1 MNSRFA
7 CLSVSALAL
16 TSWVAGCSSSSPSSA
31 SPGTSAAPAAAAHP
45 GADAGGAS
53 TNAEGCPVNSG
64 YAGDGMCLPAPPADQ
79 GFQLH
84 YGTTDYAS
92 STAVAPFVLPPNN
105 ETVDCYY
112 VKTPNDTDVYVG
124 GYQFSMRPGSH
135 HLLVNVNATAQA
147 DGFATCGAND
157 QSAGL
162 LGGTMTPTVD
172 ERSDP
177 APENQGL
184 AVKLPANSQAVMNFH
199 VINTSAEP
207 MMREAWMNY
216 YYMNAADVKGYRG
229 NVFLVGG
236 VGFQITP
243 GTHKTYTYS
252 CSPDRPTRILSLS
265 AHMHAHATRM
275 SAWKVTG
282 GQPSLVYENYDWAS
296 PTEIRYDSVHQN
308 TMPDP
313 ATQTPGGS
321 TGQMILQPT
330 DTLQWECDVDNT
342 SNVTL
347 TFRNE
352 VYTGEMCIMTG
363 VMVPADDPMKPDD
376 FTCTLN

>member
-1 MNSRFA
+1 MDFRFA
-7 CLSVSALAL
+7 CLSVSALAV
-16 TSWVAGCSSSSPSSA
+16 TSWVAGCGSSPTPGAGSGTGPKSTAASSA
-31 SPGTSAAPAAAAHP
+31 
-45 GADAGGAS
+45 GASETTPS

-64 YAGDGMCLPAPPADQ
+64 YVGDDMCLPAPPPEQ

-92 STAVAPFVLPPNN
+92 ATAREPYVLQPND

-112 VKTPNDTDVYVG
+112 LKTPNTTDVYVG

-135 HLLVNVNATAQA
+135 HLLVNVNSTAQP

-157 QSAGL
+157 QSSGI

-177 APENQGL
+177 APENAGL

-199 VINTSAEP
+199 VINTTGEP
-207 MMREAWMNY
+207 ILREAWMNY
-216 YYMNAADVKGYRG
+216 YYMDPQDVKGYRG

-252 CSPDRPTRILSLS
+252 CSPDRPTRILSLA

-275 SAWKVTG
+275 SAWKVIG

-308 TMPDP
+308 KMPDR

-321 TGQMILQPT
+321 TGAIILQPA
-330 DTLQWECDVDNT
+330 DTLQWECEVDNT
-342 SNVTL
+342 SDVTL

-363 VMVPADDPMKPDD
+363 VMVPDDNPMNPDN

>member
-1 MNSRFA
+1 M
-7 CLSVSALAL
+7 
-16 TSWVAGCSSSSPSSA
+16 P
-31 SPGTSAAPAAAAHP
+31 
-45 GADAGGAS
+45 S
-53 TNAEGCPVNSG
+53 TNAEGCPVNTG
-64 YAGDGMCLPAPPADQ
+64 YAGDAMCLQAPPPDQ

-92 STAVAPFVLPPNN
+92 AAAVAPFVIEPNN

-112 VKTPNDTDVYVG
+112 LKTPNDTDVYVG
-124 GYQFSMRPGSH
+124 GYEFSMRPGSH
-135 HLLVNVNATAQA
+135 HLLVNVNAMAQP

-184 AVKLPANSQAVMNFH
+184 AVKLPASSQAVLNFH
-199 VINTSAEP
+199 VINTSADP
-207 MMREAWMNY
+207 MLREAWMNY

-275 SAWKVTG
+275 SAWKVSG
-282 GQPSLVYENYDWAS
+282 GQPSLVYANYDWAS

-308 TMPDP
+308 AMPDD

-321 TGQMILQPT
+321 SGQLVLQPT

-363 VMVPADDPMKPDD
+363 VMVPADNPMNPDN